1 MKALLFT
8 SLIALGSVL
17 SGCVH
22 YVKIKPGSP
31 APRVSIN
38 PASTADRP
46 FVPMIASYFQKAG
59 YQVVRGGPSEYDLN
73 FGVADHRVYV
83 DVTMML
89 YGSGEKVTDGN
100 ARVYAHPRYTNQAG
114 VMNEAVSEALSDM
127 EVSSV
132 RVMDS
137 H

>member
-1 MKALLFT
+1 MKALLFIA
-8 SLIALGSVL
+8 LIALGTVL

-38 PASTADRP
+38 PASTADRQ

-73 FGVADHRVYV
+73 FGMTDHRVYV
-83 DVTMML
+83 EVAMML
-89 YGSGEKVTDGN
+89 YSGGEKVTDGD
-100 ARVYAHPRYTNQAG
+100 AKVFAHPRYADHAS
-114 VMNEAVSEALSDM
+114 VVNEAVSEALTDM
-127 EVSSV
+127 EVSPV
-132 RVMDS
+132 RVMPS
-137 H
+137 R